1 MSDPKGKTPVTR
13 ANADAEADDS
23 GDTFENVGFLEES
36 HVLLDKV
43 KTTAENVTTCQNQI
57 EELFYRLGLLVVAL
71 KEDSKSW
78 SGDEIQHTATKVEDL
93 MKRCHRQMQ
102 RFAIYGRVKAF
113 VHRKELSAWIES
125 FMTEIKETYK
135 SFSTS
140 THADLE
146 EAEMVPA
153 YEQAK
158 QCDKRDAWEQSR
170 EIALYEADVKMI
182 LGMGM
187 DAIDNLTKTLNKSVE
202 EMGYEKKQGYT
213 KIYHSRLMGLV
224 KLRLDNPGDYIGES
238 GGARA
243 KREEAE
249 WEYVVNGGH
258 VEETED
264 EYNPPPRWEPWA
276 APDSRIASTADAA
289 HGGRD
294 YASVPPP
301 SAGAPVPEEAPPG
314 YI

>member
-1 MSDPKGKTPVTR
+1 MSDSKGKTPVNRPQPDTDVGES
-13 ANADAEADDS
+13 A
-23 GDTFENVGFLEES
+23 DTFETVNFLEDS
-36 HVLLDKV
+36 NTLLDKI

-71 KEDSKSW
+71 KDDSKSW
-78 SGDEIQHTATKVEDL
+78 SGDIIQRTAVQVEDL

-125 FMTEIKETYK
+125 FMLEINSTYK

-140 THADLE
+140 VHEDLE
-146 EAEMVPA
+146 EAEWVPA

-158 QCDKRDAWEQSR
+158 QYDKRAVWDQSR

-182 LGMGM
+182 LGMGT
-187 DAIDNLTKTLNKSVE
+187 DAIENLMKTLGKSVDK
-202 EMGYEKKQGYT
+202 MGYDRNTGFS
-213 KIYHSRLMGLV
+213 KIYHDRLKKLV
-224 KLRLDNPGDYIGES
+224 QSRLDNPDDFSGES
-238 GGARA
+238 GAARA

-249 WEYVVNGGH
+249 WEFVVNGGDGG
-258 VEETED
+258 EIED

-276 APDSRIASTADAA
+276 APSSNTASSADAA
-289 HGGRD
+289 QEGD
-294 YASVPPP
+294 YAILPPP
-301 SAGAPVPEEAPPG
+301 GAPAEAPPG
-314 YI
+314 YF